1 MEEKLNRLEQERAE
15 LMVTIQKGEGFD
27 TAIQQLQQDNVSKIL
42 CSLILRMFN
51 LFHYNFSR
59 DCKKISLK
67 LMKFFQLQRVS
78 SKAR

>member
-42 CSLILRMFN
+42 CSLI
-51 LFHYNFSR
+51 
-59 DCKKISLK
+59 
-67 LMKFFQLQRVS
+67 
-78 SKAR
+78 